1 MLNLRKSIW
10 LVSMAQSKERNTFI
24 MMITTFI
31 SRLLGILKARAIS
44 SFFGAGLI
52 ADAINFSYN
61 IPNNLRKLFAEGALS
76 QAYLPIFS
84 KLKDDD
90 ENTSSF
96 LGALFTFQL
105 IIFIPLIVLS
115 FIFSK
120 PFITLLSGFNDE
132 NQIVIAANLLPFF
145 LTFLFFISLS
155 TLLSTVLQTRKA
167 FLITGIGPIFFT
179 LTVILSIYLFTNKLS
194 YYSMALG
201 CTAGSIIQMVSQA
214 IVVKK
219 RKIKLKLSNPL
230 KSKWFI
236 LTLKAFIP
244 ATLYSFILI
253 LDQYLSF
260 YIASMLESGA
270 VSAISNSIIF
280 YQTPYGIFFASIS
293 TVFFPLI
300 AGEKDDKIK
309 AKYLNNSLTY
319 LVSFLLPSAI
329 ILLTLSEQCISAV
342 LQKGRFTYLDNVLTA
357 KVLKWYLFSMIP
369 LAFSSMLSRYCYSKN
384 DYSYPVIVSL
394 VQAILDVSLMF
405 IFVKLNIG
413 AESISL
419 ALLISSTIAVLI
431 YLPKIKLFNYSKFF
445 KEIVR
450 ILAANIPLILAASI
464 IFNLKLTYHVNG
476 SNLKA
481 FCITASLGILLVCI
495 TLIFYII
502 FKIPFLS
509 LLKNGAEKTAPS
521 KVN

>member
-1 MLNLRKSIW
+1 
-10 LVSMAQSKERNTFI
+10 MAQSKERNTFI

-300 AGEKDDKIK
+300 AGEKDDEIK
-309 AKYLNNSLTY
+309 AKVDSVLKVCGLYEMRSWPVSALSYGQKKRVTIASILSMDPEIIILDEPTAGQDLRHYTEIMEFLKKLNSLGVT
-319 LVSFLLPSAI
+319 I
-329 ILLTLSEQCISAV
+329 ILITHDMHLMLEYTKRAV
-342 LQKGRFTYLDNVLTA
+342 VFTN
-357 KVLKWYLFSMIP
+357 
-369 LAFSSMLSRYCYSKN
+369 
-384 DYSYPVIVSL
+384 
-394 VQAILDVSLMF
+394 
-405 IFVKLNIG
+405 G
-413 AESISL
+413 
-419 ALLISSTIAVLI
+419 LLIADTSCE
-431 YLPKIKLFNYSKFF
+431 
-445 KEIVR
+445 EI
-450 ILAANIPLILAASI
+450 
-464 IFNLKLTYHVNG
+464 LTDERR
-476 SNLKA
+476 
-481 FCITASLGILLVCI
+481 CEEASLKK
-495 TLIFYII
+495 TS
-502 FKIPFLS
+502 LS
-509 LLKNGAEKTAPS
+509 ALASLCSLPETEFVRRFIQEDKRRRA
-521 KVN
+521 